1 MTFLVVIICLQTMAQ
16 RPTVVIKPSQIPPGQ
31 VIKQQER
38 VKEAAKQQAVIDDF
52 NKNAVINA
60 NTLAIYKPAAI
71 YEIGD
76 DFKSKYKYFK
86 AWIKDGKVYVATDAK
101 IKEVY
106 LSNNFGL
113 FTSNFHKYAVFS
125 DNIEVSKITNQMPQG
140 TEANIIGDVVFVD
153 GQDQTIKFKFG
164 KDFLVHSTK

>member
-1 MTFLVVIICLQTMAQ
+1 MAQ

-38 VKEAAKQQAVIDDF
+38 VKEAAKQQEVIDDF

-76 DFKSKYKYFK
+76 DFKSKYQYFK
-86 AWIKDGKVYVATDAK
+86 AWIKDGKVYVATDTK